1 LLGQKDIDAV
11 IISMADFQQPSH
23 LRMVAEAGKDAYCEE
38 PMANSLEEAKAARDS
53 VLARDFVVQ
62 IGTQPYQIATK
73 QWIGSGALGDV
84 TKILWNYTARAGV
97 AAPK

>member
-1 LLGQKDIDAV
+1 
-11 IISMADFQQPSH
+11 
-23 LRMVAEAGKDAYCEE
+23 
-38 PMANSLEEAKAARDS
+38 MANNPEEAKAARDS

-73 QWIGSGALGDV
+73 QWIDSGALGDV